1 MLLKACC
8 HCFAMLI
15 LYLGNHLVLP
25 PFFPL
30 CCLSQVETAGD
41 CYIVA
46 GGLMR
51 EEEDGSNS
59 VLMVV
64 EPLNALHVFQFAK
77 VNTSLHI
84 IMCVGMSWWCRA
96 SSHMFP

>member
-1 MLLKACC
+1 M
-8 HCFAMLI
+8 
-15 LYLGNHLVLP
+15 
-25 PFFPL
+25 
-30 CCLSQVETAGD
+30 ETAGD

-51 EEEDGSNS
+51 KDKDGSTS

-77 VNTSLHI
+77 VTYVLISLYVHVTGNN
-84 IMCVGMSWWCRA
+84 CGCRVVEVV
-96 SSHMFP
+96 FRFG